1 MDELHKPVAL
11 PKKAKSTPFGR
22 PLLRWTSVVASV
34 VAILLFS
41 WIVLVEDP
49 HGGEPMLVA
58 KVDAPKNT
66 FDVKDVAVLQITE
79 GEELPE
85 GLVMGQEQSSSTFDE
100 RPADIAQLTELG
112 SGSDTVPTN
121 GDIIIRQ
128 VAGSGQDIEPRLSHL
143 PSPDLVDSTVYG
155 DLPKRS
161 IDGRTPLEEYK
172 RPLGASGGFGT
183 ARVAIVVGGLGLSQS
198 GTQDAIARLPG
209 SVTLA
214 FAPYGNSLQR
224 WVEKARRDG
233 HELMIQ
239 APLEPFDYPINDPG
253 PHTLR
258 VDVDQNE
265 NRKRLHW
272 VLGRIS
278 NYVGVMNFMGAR
290 FAANRSSMRGFME
303 ELNKRGLMYLDD
315 GSALRS
321 EAAGIASSL
330 NMPFVKSGLLLDANP
345 EADAVQAQLLKLE
358 QAAREKGVVI
368 ATASAYPASVRRIAE
383 WVRSAEKKGIDV
395 VPISALA
402 AEQTVGNTQVGLR

>member
-1 MDELHKPVAL
+1 MDELQKPIA
-11 PKKAKSTPFGR
+11 PPARGTAKPFGR
-22 PLLRWTSVVASV
+22 KLLKWSG
-34 VAILLFS
+34 LLTAAVSISMFS
-41 WIVLVEDP
+41 WIVLTDDP
-49 HGGEPMLVA
+49 HGGEPMLVSR
-58 KVDAPKNT
+58 VDAPTNT

-85 GLVMGQEQSSSTFDE
+85 GLVLGQEPIGTN
-100 RPADIAQLTELG
+100 PGAQIQNVATLTELVPG
-112 SGSDTVPTN
+112 DDTIPTN
-121 GDIIIRQ
+121 DDIIIRT
-128 VAGSGQDIEPRLSHL
+128 VGGGADIEPRLSHL
-143 PSPDLVDSTVYG
+143 PDPDLVDSTVYG
-155 DLPKRS
+155 DLPKRAA
-161 IDGRTPLEEYK
+161 DGRTPLETYQ

-183 ARVAIVVGGLGLSQS
+183 ARVAIVVGGLGLSQT
-198 GTQDAIARLPG
+198 GTEDAIDRLPG
-209 SVTLA
+209 AVTLA

-258 VDVDQNE
+258 VDIDQNE

-290 FAANRSSMRGFME
+290 FAANRAAMQGLMQ
-303 ELNKRGLMYLDD
+303 ELNSRGLMYLDD

-321 EAAGIASSL
+321 EAGSLAASL
-330 NMPFVKSGLLLDANP
+330 GMPFVKSGLLLDANP

-358 QAAREKGVVI
+358 QAAREQGVAI
-368 ATASAYPASVRRIAE
+368 ATASAYPASIRRIAE
-383 WVRSAEKKGIDV
+383 WVKAAEKKGIDV

-402 AEQTVGNTQVGLR
+402 NPTDVARSQVGSR